1 MSVPLGLVV
10 EVVRYQMCQHE
21 LSQLP
26 TPLLINIYLTATPA
40 VIALS
45 YVVLPLPVVSAKP
58 HRHELFVRALA
69 LALTLRTIDLTHC
82 FYSSALLTTRKSY
95 PRHLLHDPETD

>member
-69 LALTLRTIDLTHC
+69 LALTLRTIDPSCYRFLQAHNVVPHLTH
-82 FYSSALLTTRKSY
+82 LTY
-95 PRHLLHDPETD
+95 PLT